1 MTTDAA
7 TASWR
12 ERWFGG
18 LTVKVLGGVLA
29 VSAINGMRRN
39 IGSPD
44 LLDSPLDWL
53 LDASVEVLATFVSAL
68 LIVVVVIAAFNHLG
82 WRGWRLYAICAGT
95 TVVGCAMSTVLMVAW
110 SLYVRPDPDLVTM
123 SQSELVELVLPVWVR
138 EWPLFL
144 IPGLLFT
151 TVWIYLRQ
159 HAESLTAMRTL
170 ELDLAQRAQQMAEAR
185 LAVLHAQIEPHFL
198 FNTLA
203 NVKRLFQI
211 DPLAGDRMLDSLMR
225 YLEMALPEMRDKES
239 TLGRELAL
247 AEAFLHVHKIRMGKR
262 LDFGF
267 DVSDTLRSVPMPPMM
282 LLTLV
287 ENAIKHGVGPQPEG
301 GRIDISANEE
311 SGSLAVRVAD
321 SGGGFSKT
329 LGGGTGLANLR
340 ARLSALFGA
349 GGRVSFR
356 QNDPSGVIATITI
369 PRPDVHIRV
378 PAG

>member
-29 VSAINGMRRN
+29 VSAINGMRRA

-53 LDASVEVLATFVSAL
+53 LDASIEVLVTFVSAL

-95 TVVGCAMSTVLMVAW
+95 TVVVCAMSLVLSVAW
-110 SLYVRPDPDLVTM
+110 FLYVWPDPDLVSM
-123 SQSELVELVLPVWVR
+123 SQSELVERTLAAWSR
-138 EWPLFL
+138 EGPLFL
-144 IPGLLFT
+144 ILGLLFT

-301 GRIDISANEE
+301 GRIDISASEE

-329 LGGGTGLANLR
+329 IGGGTGLANLR

-369 PRPDVHIRV
+369 PRPDAHIGV

>member
-29 VSAINGMRRN
+29 VSAINGIRGA

-53 LDASVEVLATFVSAL
+53 RDTSVDVLLTFVSAL
-68 LIVVVVIAAFNHLG
+68 LIVVVVIVAFNHLG

-95 TVVGCAMSTVLMVAW
+95 TVVVCAMSLVLSVAW
-110 SLYVRPDPDLVTM
+110 FLYVWPDPDLVSM
-123 SQSELVELVLPVWVR
+123 SQSELVERTLAAWSR
-138 EWPLFL
+138 EGPLFL
-144 IPGLLFT
+144 ILGLLFT
-151 TVWIYLRQ
+151 TIWIYLRQ

-301 GRIDISANEE
+301 GRIDISASEE

-329 LGGGTGLANLR
+329 IGGGTGLANLR

-369 PRPDVHIRV
+369 PRPDAHIGV